1 MKRLIAA
8 GILLIFI
15 AVSCTVGQL
24 TVTACGNTM
33 TEFLDSARSAA
44 ENEDFEKAR
53 AQTYKA
59 EQEYAR
65 QEWMLSFFI
74 NHTLVKELGEQLAEL
89 PALAD
94 SEGAE
99 ELLSHIDA
107 AKVKI
112 LHRIRDNKLSLRN
125 IF

>member
-24 TVTACGNTM
+24 TITACGNGM
-33 TEFLDSARSAA
+33 TELLDDARSAA
-44 ENEDFEKAR
+44 EKQDFEKAKEQ
-53 AQTYKA
+53 AYKA
-59 EQEYAR
+59 EQEYSR
-65 QEWMLSFFI
+65 QEWLLSFFI

-89 PALAD
+89 PALAN

-99 ELLSHIDA
+99 ELISHIDA
-107 AKVKI
+107 AKIKI
-112 LHRIRDNKLSLRN
+112 LHIIRDNKLSLRN